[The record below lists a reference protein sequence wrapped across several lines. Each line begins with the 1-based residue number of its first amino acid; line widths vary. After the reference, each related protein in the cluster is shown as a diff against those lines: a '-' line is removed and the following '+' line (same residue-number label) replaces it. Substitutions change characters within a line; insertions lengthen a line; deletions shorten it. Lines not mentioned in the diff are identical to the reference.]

1 MPQIRRTPV
10 KAAIALII
18 TLLALIAARPLLY
31 PEISH
36 AQAPA
41 WSTALYIEPGV
52 TMLRAPDGSR
62 QVLGKVMI
70 DLSTGNVWGLPTTV
84 QQPYPVDATKSKPPT
99 STPFLLGRF
108 DFSVLSQ
115 QPQR

>member
-1 MPQIRRTPV
+1 MKTTMAVVIG
-10 KAAIALII
+10 
-18 TLLALIAARPLLY
+18 LLALAAVRPLFF
-31 PEISH
+31 PEVSH

-41 WSTALYIEPGV
+41 WPTSLYIEPGV

-70 DLSTGNVWGLPTTV
+70 DLSTGNVWGLPTTGG
-84 QQPYPVDATKSKPPT
+84 QPYPIDGTKSKPPT
-99 STPFLLGRF
+99 SVPFLLGRF

-115 QPQR
+115 QSAQ